1 MVSAPLPR
9 PFLPGSLP
17 GSQPAARLERE
28 PEPEFGRAA
37 ATPRRRLKVG
47 QLSLFRAGTTVPLT
61 RVSPAH
67 RWHRHIP
74 ASPAEKTN
82 KKMSRDKYAQTQHQ
96 LLGVVMT
103 TK

>member
-61 RVSPAH
+61 RVSLGTGTGTGTYQLH
-67 RWHRHIP
+67 RQR
-74 ASPAEKTN
+74 KQT
-82 KKMSRDKYAQTQHQ
+82 KK
-96 LLGVVMT
+96 
-103 TK
+103 